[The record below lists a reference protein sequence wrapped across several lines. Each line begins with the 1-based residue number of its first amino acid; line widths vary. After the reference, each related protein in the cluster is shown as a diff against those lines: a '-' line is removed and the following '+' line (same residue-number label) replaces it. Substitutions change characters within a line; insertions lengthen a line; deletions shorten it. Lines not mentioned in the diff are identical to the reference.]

1 MKFSSIL
8 SKIQP
13 KRNLYAFTVGT
24 AAGCAVGLCGWGG
37 AQVIIPSMTLPM
49 SFANY
54 SQLSATGISLSSLS
68 VSTLSSG
75 YRFWEKD
82 RVHLPIVLAIGIPA
96 VFSARVGSH
105 IAKKLSGDALALFF
119 NGFSI
124 VLIPTHFYIQKRA
137 KGRQPEVSSKG
148 QEYDGI
154 DPVCTT
160 ATATARSSHPLTW
173 PQVAQHASFGI
184 CSGIISALM
193 GVGGLPLTMSYI
205 TEATHLP
212 HHYVQGTAV
221 CALIPSI
228 LVSAASRIHSIPV
241 QAAVSVALG
250 AMVGGYGGAQVAL
263 DLTEE
268 QLRTI
273 YMTSLVVFGGRSTF
287 GAARNIRNI
296 IQANRG
302 R

>member
-1 MKFSSIL
+1 MSFSSIL

-37 AQVIIPSMTLPM
+37 AQVIIPSMTLPSV

-82 RVHLPIVLAIGIPA
+82 RVHLPMVLAIGIPA
-96 VFSARVGSH
+96 VLSARIGSR

-124 VLIPTHFYIQKRA
+124 VLIPTHFYIQERA
-137 KGRQPEVSSKG
+137 KGRQ
-148 QEYDGI
+148 QEDTSTEQEHNGV
-154 DPVCTT
+154 DPTI
-160 ATATARSSHPLTW
+160 HPLPW
-173 PQVAQHASFGI
+173 PQVAQHASFGV
-184 CSGIISALM
+184 CSGVVSALM

-221 CALIPSI
+221 CALVPSI
-228 LVSAASRIHSIPV
+228 LVSAASRIHSIPL
-241 QAAVSVALG
+241 QAAVSVAFG

-263 DLTEE
+263 GLTEE
-268 QLRTI
+268 QLRTV

-287 GAARNIRNI
+287 GAARNIRNLL
-296 IQANRG
+296 QAKR
-302 R
+302 